1 MTKKVFV
8 YVTLVVM
15 FSLFFFTGS
24 VEAKV
29 LPQARG
35 SVQKSAAVVGG
46 TGIGVYPK
54 LRGDRRALIV
64 NFSNLRNAS
73 AVAYALTYKQSL
85 PSYDGQ
91 TSSQDEGAM
100 GALSLGSSTSTNEL
114 LFGTCSKNVCRYH
127 VGIKNAKLEVSYT
140 TKSGKK
146 YLKRYK
152 IKV

>member
-1 MTKKVFV
+1 MVKKASLL
-8 YVTLVVM
+8 TLTLF
-15 FSLFFFTGS
+15 FSLFLFTES

-35 SVQKSAAVVGG
+35 SVQKSTSGTGG

-64 NFSNLRNAS
+64 NFANLQNAS
-73 AVAYALTYKQSL
+73 SVSYALTY
-85 PSYDGQ
+85 Q
-91 TSSQDEGAM
+91 TSTQDEGAM
-100 GALSLGSSTSTNEL
+100 GALSLGSSASTNEL

-127 VGIKNAKLEVSYT
+127 TGIKNAKLEVSYT
-140 TKSGKK
+140 TKTGKK